1 VHNHAADYEY
11 QRKNPTMR
19 SRREG
24 DTHTYVEYE
33 PDSQQGAYW
42 SYRQNT
48 YYDPKSG
55 QTYYKSA
62 FVGRDDFVFERDYT
76 NLIGIYNI
84 CVLVFICV
92 FACSEANLKN
102 ELKKLKTYKSNTTIL
117 AANEPKPADCKEFVF
132 VSAPL
137 TVKDP
142 VSDSEFG
149 VHTDQ
154 CYLERHVEVFQ
165 WIETRHHDKRQQNQ
179 TIEYTSQWGKHVD
192 SSRYRDKRY

>member
-1 VHNHAADYEY
+1 MNPILSKVHTGHTAKKPTTTRRAA
-11 QRKNPTMR
+11 KPTTR
-19 SRREG
+19 A
-24 DTHTYVEYE
+24 
-33 PDSQQGAYW
+33 PL
-42 SYRQNT
+42 
-48 YYDPKSG
+48 
-55 QTYYKSA
+55 SA
-62 FVGRDDFVFERDYT
+62 VTISSSSDYT

-102 ELKKLKTYKSNTTIL
+102 ELKKLKTYKDNTTIL

-154 CYLERHVEVFQ
+154 CYLERHVEVF
-165 WIETRHHDKRQQNQ
+165 
-179 TIEYTSQWGKHVD
+179 
-192 SSRYRDKRY
+192 